1 MVNPPIYEKEPL
13 PDTPGTK
20 TGLPHSSYEQ
30 ARIRSIETEKA
41 TTVSPEV
48 FSYKPKTPRSFGTEA
63 QAQEVGQ
70 KLVPAIQ
77 GHVRR
82 QILNAKQPGL
92 GAMQGPL
99 REDVQK
105 AVERKAAPLVQQVV
119 SATKEKIR
127 KGTSVSPAA
136 PSSPTIPKKDPEY
149 TPPVPKT
156 IFETKV
162 VSGVGLVSKEVPNP
176 NYVPPVAKRSTRDI
190 KYAAEQKVARNAI
203 TSKFHELASSAP
215 EAHPDDIRTSTE
227 AWARRNISRTAPKE
241 HDEHIT
247 KLTSA
252 LKEQPDRHPAMRER
266 AAMVDRAGVTKVEQ
280 ESGEDVVEEVPTKPA
295 RRTTDRD
302 IVAVARDL
310 ARSHYQQ
317 NFAGKLKNALTGD
330 RHPEWRQSAAS
341 KSPSTYLKK
350 QLGFKTAAELDAHIT
365 ANHADEVLA
374 KGRERASGSALP
386 ELGRGSGKK
395 SVPPQAPRAEF
406 PAEYLK
412 NPIAASTA
420 GAAPAQ
426 TEPVISLARANELRR
441 QKLADTQEA
450 QRAARRSKRNTAFG
464 EGQAK

>member
-1 MVNPPIYEKEPL
+1 MANQPVYEKEPL

-30 ARIRSIETEKA
+30 AKIRSIETERS
-41 TTVSPEV
+41 TTVAPEV
-48 FSYKPKTPRSFGTEA
+48 SSYKPATERSFGTEA

-105 AVERKAAPLVQQVV
+105 AVERKAAPLVRRVV
-119 SATKEKIR
+119 SATKEKMR
-127 KGTSVSPAA
+127 RGGAVSTPEAT
-136 PSSPTIPKKDPEY
+136 PSPETPKAGAQLEQF
-149 TPPVPKT
+149 VPKT
-156 IFETKV
+156 TFETKAV
-162 VSGVGLVSKEVPNP
+162 AGVGLVSKEVPNP
-176 NYVPPVAKRSTRDI
+176 SYVPPVAKRSTRDI

-252 LKEQPDRHPAMRER
+252 LKEQPARHPVMKER
-266 AAMVDRAGVTKVEQ
+266 AAMVDRTGVTKE
-280 ESGEDVVEEVPTKPA
+280 EKEAGEDVVEKVPAKPI
-295 RRTTDRD
+295 RKTTDRD
-302 IVAVARDL
+302 VMAVARDV
-310 ARSHYQQ
+310 ARSHYASKY
-317 NFAGKLKNALTGD
+317 AGKLKNELTGEQ
-330 RHPEWRQSAAS
+330 HPEFRDSAAS
-341 KSPSTYLKK
+341 KQPMVYLKK
-350 QLGFKTAAELDAHIT
+350 ELGVKDVAYHIESNYAEDILKKA
-365 ANHADEVLA
+365 
-374 KGRERASGSALP
+374 RERSGGPSYD
-386 ELGRGSGKK
+386 LGQGSGKK

-406 PAEYLK
+406 PVEYLK

-426 TEPVISLARANELRR
+426 TEPVISAARANELRM
-441 QKLADTQEA
+441 QKLADAQEA